1 MYYTITGKFLIM
13 KKWRKKIFFS
23 IVILLTIW
31 LLWGN
36 YSVDINHISVSDEM
50 IPSEFRNYK
59 IVQISDLHNA
69 NFGNGQNYLIK
80 LIKNEKPDIIVIT
93 GDLIDSS
100 HTNINAAIN
109 LISGIINV
117 APVYYVT
124 GNHEAWCDDYQV
136 LKEQILSL
144 GVIILDDEYKYLEK
158 NGQKICLAGLNDPDF
173 TIPHD
178 LFGES
183 TSMVKQ
189 KLNNMNLPN
198 NSFTILLAHRPE
210 LINAYSDC
218 NINLVLSGH
227 AHGGQFRIPFI
238 GGLVAPNQGFFP
250 KYTSGK
256 YIVGNTQMIVS
267 RGLGN
272 SIIPLRINNRPEV
285 VVITLN

>member
-1 MYYTITGKFLIM
+1 M

-23 IVILLTIW
+23 IAILLTIW

-59 IVQISDLHNA
+59 IIQISDLHNA

-80 LIKNEKPDIIVIT
+80 
-93 GDLIDSS
+93 
-100 HTNINAAIN
+100 
-109 LISGIINV
+109 
-117 APVYYVT
+117 
-124 GNHEAWCDDYQV
+124 
-136 LKEQILSL
+136 
-144 GVIILDDEYKYLEK
+144 
-158 NGQKICLAGLNDPDF
+158 
-173 TIPHD
+173 
-178 LFGES
+178 
-183 TSMVKQ
+183 
-189 KLNNMNLPN
+189 
-198 NSFTILLAHRPE
+198 